1 MSRWQRYH
9 LVRSPRPLRRAG
21 VKLDNLALVPASLLP
36 FKAEWQT
43 LANQLPAGAVLVVLP
58 AEGGSPRRILE
69 TVTTPLEAKGHR
81 VTTLSAEK
89 YSR

>member
-1 MSRWQRYH
+1 MRHDRFT
-9 LVRSPRPLRRAG
+9 RPPRRLRQA
-21 VKLDNLALVPASLLP
+21 KLDNVALVPASLLP
-36 FKAEWQT
+36 FKSEWQA